1 MFDKILCANRGEIA
15 VRVIRACR
23 EMGIKTV
30 AVYSEADKN
39 SLHAA
44 LADECVCVG
53 GPSASSS
60 YLNQE
65 NIISAA
71 LATGARA
78 IHPGYGF
85 LAENASFARLCEASG
100 IVFIGPDGDTIEKM
114 GNKNN
119 ARELM
124 IKAGVP
130 VIPGSGALSDA
141 AEAKAF
147 AESIGYPVLI
157 KASAG
162 GGGKGIRLVGSESEL
177 EDAFI
182 NASEEARRAFSDGEV
197 YMEKYLS
204 PVRHIEVQVLA
215 DEYGNTVTLGERDCS
230 LQLNRQKVIEET
242 PCPVLSEDTRQR
254 MFDAA
259 RAAVSAAGYT
269 NAGTVEFLL
278 DGDGNFYFI
287 EMNTRLQVEHAVS
300 EEVSGIDIV
309 KWQIRIASKL
319 PLSFTQDD
327 VVLRGHSIE
336 CRVNAKSQG
345 QIDFLHLP
353 STTRVHFDSA
363 LVQGE
368 RISPLYDSMLGK
380 LVVYAPTRDEAK
392 PKLRL
397 PRLRSRAWKQT
408 STICIPLFSRMPS
421 NPGNTTPHTSKSSL
435 KNETLRFRAS
445 RGNVRHKTERR
456 GSFR

>member
-53 GPSASSS
+53 APSASSS

-177 EDAFI
+177 EDAFV

-259 RAAVSAAGYT
+259 RAAVAAAGYT

-368 RISPLYDSMLGK
+368 KISPLYDSMLGK
-380 LVVYAPTRDEAK
+380 LVVYAPTRDEAI
-392 PKLRL
+392 R
-397 PRLRSRAWKQT
+397 
-408 STICIPLFSRMPS
+408 
-421 NPGNTTPHTSKSSL
+421 
-435 KNETLRFRAS
+435 
-445 RGNVRHKTERR
+445 KTEASLAEVAIQ
-456 GSFR
+456 GVETNIDELHTIIFEDAFQSGEYDTSYLEKLFKK

>member
-1 MFDKILCANRGEIA
+1 MFEKVLIANRGEVALRIH
-15 VRVIRACR
+15 RACR

-114 GNKNN
+114 GNKNK

-242 PCPVLSEDTRQR
+242 PCPVL
-254 MFDAA
+254 FDAA

-380 LVVYAPTRDEAK
+380 LVVYAPTRDEAI
-392 PKLRL
+392 R
-397 PRLRSRAWKQT
+397 
-408 STICIPLFSRMPS
+408 
-421 NPGNTTPHTSKSSL
+421 
-435 KNETLRFRAS
+435 
-445 RGNVRHKTERR
+445 KTEASLAEVAIQ
-456 GSFR
+456 GVETNIDDLHTIIFEDAFQSGEYDTSYLEKLFKK

>member
-30 AVYSEADKN
+30 AVYSEADRN

-130 VIPGSGALSDA
+130 VIPGSRALSDA

-380 LVVYAPTRDEAK
+380 LVVYAPTRDEAI
-392 PKLRL
+392 R
-397 PRLRSRAWKQT
+397 
-408 STICIPLFSRMPS
+408 
-421 NPGNTTPHTSKSSL
+421 
-435 KNETLRFRAS
+435 
-445 RGNVRHKTERR
+445 KTEASLAEVAIQ
-456 GSFR
+456 GVETNIDDLHTIIFEDAFQSGEYDTSYLEKLFKK

>member
-254 MFDAA
+254 IFDAA

-380 LVVYAPTRDEAK
+380 LVVYAPTRDEAI
-392 PKLRL
+392 R
-397 PRLRSRAWKQT
+397 
-408 STICIPLFSRMPS
+408 
-421 NPGNTTPHTSKSSL
+421 
-435 KNETLRFRAS
+435 
-445 RGNVRHKTERR
+445 KTEASLAEVAIQ
-456 GSFR
+456 GVETNIDDLHTIIFEDAFQSGEYDTSYLEKLFKK

>member
-380 LVVYAPTRDEAK
+380 LVVYAPTRDEAN
-392 PKLRL
+392 R
-397 PRLRSRAWKQT
+397 
-408 STICIPLFSRMPS
+408 
-421 NPGNTTPHTSKSSL
+421 
-435 KNETLRFRAS
+435 
-445 RGNVRHKTERR
+445 KTEASLAEVAIQ
-456 GSFR
+456 GVETNIDDLHTIIFEDAFQSGEYDTSYLEKLFKK

>member
-1 MFDKILCANRGEIA
+1 MFQKILIANRGEIA

-380 LVVYAPTRDEAK
+380 LVVYAPTRDEAI
-392 PKLRL
+392 R
-397 PRLRSRAWKQT
+397 
-408 STICIPLFSRMPS
+408 
-421 NPGNTTPHTSKSSL
+421 
-435 KNETLRFRAS
+435 
-445 RGNVRHKTERR
+445 KTEASLAEVAIQ
-456 GSFR
+456 GVETNIDDLHTIIFEDAFQSGEYDTSYLEKLFKK

>member
-1 MFDKILCANRGEIA
+1 
-15 VRVIRACR
+15 
-23 EMGIKTV
+23 MGIKTV

-100 IVFIGPDGDTIEKM
+100 IVFIGPDGDTIEKK

-380 LVVYAPTRDEAK
+380 LVVYAPTRDEAI
-392 PKLRL
+392 R
-397 PRLRSRAWKQT
+397 
-408 STICIPLFSRMPS
+408 
-421 NPGNTTPHTSKSSL
+421 
-435 KNETLRFRAS
+435 
-445 RGNVRHKTERR
+445 KTEASLAEVAIQ
-456 GSFR
+456 GVETNIDDLHTIIFEDAFQSGEYDTSYLEKLFKK

>member
-147 AESIGYPVLI
+147 AESIEYPVLI

-380 LVVYAPTRDEAK
+380 LVVYAPTRDEAI
-392 PKLRL
+392 R
-397 PRLRSRAWKQT
+397 
-408 STICIPLFSRMPS
+408 
-421 NPGNTTPHTSKSSL
+421 
-435 KNETLRFRAS
+435 
-445 RGNVRHKTERR
+445 KTEASLAEVAIQ
-456 GSFR
+456 GVETNIDDLHTIIFEDAFQSGEYDTSYLEKLFKK

>member
-215 DEYGNTVTLGERDCS
+215 DEYGNTVTLGERDSS

-380 LVVYAPTRDEAK
+380 LVVYAPTRDEAI
-392 PKLRL
+392 R
-397 PRLRSRAWKQT
+397 
-408 STICIPLFSRMPS
+408 
-421 NPGNTTPHTSKSSL
+421 
-435 KNETLRFRAS
+435 
-445 RGNVRHKTERR
+445 KTEASLAEVAIQ
-456 GSFR
+456 GVETNIDDLHTIIFEDAFQSGEYDTSYLEKLFKK

>member
-30 AVYSEADKN
+30 AVYSEADKK

-287 EMNTRLQVEHAVS
+287 
-300 EEVSGIDIV
+300 
-309 KWQIRIASKL
+309 
-319 PLSFTQDD
+319 
-327 VVLRGHSIE
+327 
-336 CRVNAKSQG
+336 
-345 QIDFLHLP
+345 
-353 STTRVHFDSA
+353 
-363 LVQGE
+363 
-368 RISPLYDSMLGK
+368 
-380 LVVYAPTRDEAK
+380 
-392 PKLRL
+392 
-397 PRLRSRAWKQT
+397 
-408 STICIPLFSRMPS
+408 
-421 NPGNTTPHTSKSSL
+421 
-435 KNETLRFRAS
+435 
-445 RGNVRHKTERR
+445 
-456 GSFR
+456 

>member
-182 NASEEARRAFSDGEV
+182 NASEDARRAFSDGEV

-204 PVRHIEVQVLA
+204 SVRHIEVQVLA

-380 LVVYAPTRDEAK
+380 LVVYAPTRDEAI
-392 PKLRL
+392 R
-397 PRLRSRAWKQT
+397 
-408 STICIPLFSRMPS
+408 
-421 NPGNTTPHTSKSSL
+421 
-435 KNETLRFRAS
+435 
-445 RGNVRHKTERR
+445 KTEASLAEVAIQ
-456 GSFR
+456 GVETNIDDLHTIIFEDAFQSGEYDTSYLEKLFKK

>member
-182 NASEEARRAFSDGEV
+182 NASSEARRAFSDGEV

-380 LVVYAPTRDEAK
+380 LVVYAPTRDEAI
-392 PKLRL
+392 R
-397 PRLRSRAWKQT
+397 
-408 STICIPLFSRMPS
+408 
-421 NPGNTTPHTSKSSL
+421 
-435 KNETLRFRAS
+435 
-445 RGNVRHKTERR
+445 KTEASLAEVAIQ
-456 GSFR
+456 GVETNIDELHTIIFEDAFQSGEYDTSYLEKLFKK

>member
-345 QIDFLHLP
+345 QIQFLHLP
-353 STTRVHFDSA
+353 STTRVHFASA

-380 LVVYAPTRDEAK
+380 LVVYAPTRDEAI
-392 PKLRL
+392 R
-397 PRLRSRAWKQT
+397 
-408 STICIPLFSRMPS
+408 
-421 NPGNTTPHTSKSSL
+421 
-435 KNETLRFRAS
+435 
-445 RGNVRHKTERR
+445 KTEASLAEVAIQ
-456 GSFR
+456 GVETNIDDLHTIIFEDAFQSGEYDTSYLEKLFKK

>member
-380 LVVYAPTRDEAK
+380 LVVYAPTRDEAI
-392 PKLRL
+392 R
-397 PRLRSRAWKQT
+397 
-408 STICIPLFSRMPS
+408 
-421 NPGNTTPHTSKSSL
+421 
-435 KNETLRFRAS
+435 
-445 RGNVRHKTERR
+445 KTEASLAEVAIQ
-456 GSFR
+456 GVETNIDDLHTIIFEDAFKSGEYDTSYLEKLFKK

>member
-124 IKAGVP
+124 IKAEVP

-380 LVVYAPTRDEAK
+380 LVVYAPTRDEAI
-392 PKLRL
+392 R
-397 PRLRSRAWKQT
+397 
-408 STICIPLFSRMPS
+408 
-421 NPGNTTPHTSKSSL
+421 
-435 KNETLRFRAS
+435 
-445 RGNVRHKTERR
+445 KTEASLAEVAIQ
-456 GSFR
+456 GVETNIDDLHTIIFEDAFQSGEYDTSYLEKLFKK

>member
-1 MFDKILCANRGEIA
+1 MPPSPTNVSA
-15 VRVIRACR
+15 
-23 EMGIKTV
+23 
-30 AVYSEADKN
+30 S
-39 SLHAA
+39 
-44 LADECVCVG
+44 G

-300 EEVSGIDIV
+300 RRGLRNRYRQVAD
-309 KWQIRIASKL
+309 
-319 PLSFTQDD
+319 PHSFK
-327 VVLRGHSIE
+327 
-336 CRVNAKSQG
+336 A
-345 QIDFLHLP
+345 
-353 STTRVHFDSA
+353 SA
-363 LVQGE
+363 LLHSG
-368 RISPLYDSMLGK
+368 RRCP
-380 LVVYAPTRDEAK
+380 A
-392 PKLRL
+392 
-397 PRLRSRAWKQT
+397 RS
-408 STICIPLFSRMPS
+408 LD
-421 NPGNTTPHTSKSSL
+421 
-435 KNETLRFRAS
+435 
-445 RGNVRHKTERR
+445 
-456 GSFR
+456 

>member
-1 MFDKILCANRGEIA
+1 MFSKILIANRGEIA

-380 LVVYAPTRDEAK
+380 LVVYAPTRDEAI
-392 PKLRL
+392 R
-397 PRLRSRAWKQT
+397 
-408 STICIPLFSRMPS
+408 
-421 NPGNTTPHTSKSSL
+421 
-435 KNETLRFRAS
+435 
-445 RGNVRHKTERR
+445 KTEASLAEVAIQ
-456 GSFR
+456 GVETNIDDLHTIIFEDAFQSGEYDTSYLEKLFKK

>member
-380 LVVYAPTRDEAK
+380 IVVYAPTRDEAI
-392 PKLRL
+392 R
-397 PRLRSRAWKQT
+397 
-408 STICIPLFSRMPS
+408 
-421 NPGNTTPHTSKSSL
+421 
-435 KNETLRFRAS
+435 
-445 RGNVRHKTERR
+445 KTEASLAEVAIQ
-456 GSFR
+456 GVETNIDDLHTIIFEDAFQSGEYDTSYLEKLFKK

>member
-78 IHPGYGF
+78 IHPGYSF

-380 LVVYAPTRDEAK
+380 LVVYAPTRDEAI
-392 PKLRL
+392 R
-397 PRLRSRAWKQT
+397 
-408 STICIPLFSRMPS
+408 
-421 NPGNTTPHTSKSSL
+421 
-435 KNETLRFRAS
+435 
-445 RGNVRHKTERR
+445 KTEASLAEVAIQ
-456 GSFR
+456 GVETNIDDLHTIIFEDAFQSGEYDTSYLEKLFKK

>member
-1 MFDKILCANRGEIA
+1 M
-15 VRVIRACR
+15 IRACR

-380 LVVYAPTRDEAK
+380 LVVYAPTRDEAI
-392 PKLRL
+392 R
-397 PRLRSRAWKQT
+397 
-408 STICIPLFSRMPS
+408 
-421 NPGNTTPHTSKSSL
+421 
-435 KNETLRFRAS
+435 
-445 RGNVRHKTERR
+445 KTEASLAEVAIQ
-456 GSFR
+456 GVETNIDDLHTIIFEDAFQSGEYDTSYLEKLFKK

>member
-15 VRVIRACR
+15 VRVISACR

-380 LVVYAPTRDEAK
+380 LVVYAPTRDEAI
-392 PKLRL
+392 R
-397 PRLRSRAWKQT
+397 
-408 STICIPLFSRMPS
+408 
-421 NPGNTTPHTSKSSL
+421 
-435 KNETLRFRAS
+435 
-445 RGNVRHKTERR
+445 KTEASLAEVAIQ
-456 GSFR
+456 GVETNIDDLHTIIFEDAFQSGEYDTSYLEKLFKK

>member
-380 LVVYAPTRDEAK
+380 LVVYAPTRDEAI
-392 PKLRL
+392 R
-397 PRLRSRAWKQT
+397 
-408 STICIPLFSRMPS
+408 
-421 NPGNTTPHTSKSSL
+421 
-435 KNETLRFRAS
+435 
-445 RGNVRHKTERR
+445 KTEASLAEVAIQ
-456 GSFR
+456 GVETNIDDLHTIISEDAFQSGEYDTSYLEKLFKK